1 MILSPFSGGGG
12 VAMILSSISGG
23 GHRAILLTPFLGEG
37 GDMAQLSLPPPLQE
51 ESATATQQPN
61 RWSRENIYIP
71 FTIQTRGDDNGLMGP
86 GWGEQGWF
94 VFVWWQL

>member
-37 GDMAQLSLPPPLQE
+37 GDIAQVFLPPPLQE

-71 FTIQTRGDDNGLMGP
+71 FTIQTRGNDNGLMGP